1 MEIRFLGHS
10 CFQIKGRK
18 AIAVTDPYDT
28 SCGLKLPKV
37 SADIVTVSH
46 GHGDHNNV
54 AAVSGTTRRKKPF
67 VVVGPGE
74 YEIAGVSIFGL
85 PSFHDDVKGEKRG
98 KNTIYI
104 IEMDNLRL
112 GHLGDLGELLSAQQL
127 EEMNGLDLLF
137 IPVGGVYTINAHQ
150 AVGVVAKIQPK
161 IVIPM
166 HYQLPKLNLKL
177 APVDDFLKAIGG
189 EGLKPVNKL
198 VVSHDKLP
206 EERMT
211 VVFNARG

>member
-18 AIAVTDPYDT
+18 AIVVTDPYDD
-28 SCGLKLPKV
+28 SIGLKLPKV

-46 GHGDHNNV
+46 RLTGRKNV
-54 AAVSGTTRRKKPF
+54 AAVSGTARRKKPF
-67 VVVGPGE
+67 VVAGPGE
-74 YEIAGVSIFGL
+74 YEISGVSIFGL
-85 PSFHDDVKGEKRG
+85 AG

-104 IEMDNLRL
+104 IEVDNLRL
-112 GHLGDLGELLSAQQL
+112 GHLGDLRKLLNDQQL

-137 IPVGGVYTINAHQ
+137 IPVGGVYTLSASQ
-150 AVGVVAKIQPK
+150 AVEVVTKIQPK

-166 HYQLPKLNLKL
+166 HYKLPKLNLNL
-177 APVDDFLKAIGG
+177 APVDDFLKALGK
-189 EGLKPVNKL
+189 EELKPVNKL
-198 VVSHDKLP
+198 VVSYDKLP